1 VEKEGVSISPFRHK
15 ALIHKAFTFAS
26 EFLKI
31 RIIETKEYFE
41 KEIFFETLRLPL
53 DDFSTSPS
61 LLQGELHILTK
72 PSLLEKGR
80 M

>member
-1 VEKEGVSISPFRHK
+1 M
-15 ALIHKAFTFAS
+15 
-26 EFLKI
+26 
-31 RIIETKEYFE
+31 
-41 KEIFFETLRLPL
+41 FFESLRLSL

>member
-1 VEKEGVSISPFRHK
+1 LGGEWFGFAASSSVLEDIFSKTYPSFLTLKEGSTFHLGLLPSGKKRK
-15 ALIHKAFTFAS
+15 TALSA
-26 EFLKI
+26 
-31 RIIETKEYFE
+31 
-41 KEIFFETLRLPL
+41 
-53 DDFSTSPS
+53 DFSTSPS

>member
-1 VEKEGVSISPFRHK
+1 MESAAIYS
-15 ALIHKAFTFAS
+15 S
-26 EFLKI
+26 EVHEVDSGI
-31 RIIETKEYFE
+31 PM
-41 KEIFFETLRLPL
+41 TLFKG
-53 DDFSTSPS
+53 FSTSLS